1 LVSICTDTSAAA
13 DCNVNS
19 VGEENVVG
27 CQTED
32 KNKVRLEKVSLDFS
46 IFSMKSRVVKLNTDF
61 ISRKKV
67 GEIIILI

>member
-32 KNKVRLEKVSLDFS
+32 KNKVRLEKVSFLDFS
-46 IFSMKSRVVKLNTDF
+46 IFF
-61 ISRKKV
+61 H
-67 GEIIILI
+67 EI

>member
-32 KNKVRLEKVSLDFS
+32 KNKVRLEKVSLDF
-46 IFSMKSRVVKLNTDF
+46 
-61 ISRKKV
+61 
-67 GEIIILI
+67 